1 MDRLEGTLTGGK
13 KWASGQV
20 AITTSEYKTFYP
32 LDGSNGV
39 SGIRYLNISNLN
51 FTPSIILAYYKVS
64 NSLVYTTIYLNGL
77 FTSVAY
83 AGGWNSSNGGY
94 IFKNDANVVNGNVF
108 TLPTKINSNT
118 SYKFDWIAFE

>member
-1 MDRLEGTLTGGK
+1 MEGTLSGGK
-13 KWASGQV
+13 KWASGKV
-20 AITTSEYKTFYP
+20 NITTNEYKTFYL

-39 SGIRYLNISNLN
+39 SGIRYLNISNLS
-51 FTPSIILAYYKVS
+51 FTPSIILAYCKVS

-83 AGGWNSSNGGY
+83 ARGWNSSNGGY

-108 TLPTKINSNT
+108 TLPTKINSST
-118 SYKFDWIAFE
+118 SYNFTWIAFE